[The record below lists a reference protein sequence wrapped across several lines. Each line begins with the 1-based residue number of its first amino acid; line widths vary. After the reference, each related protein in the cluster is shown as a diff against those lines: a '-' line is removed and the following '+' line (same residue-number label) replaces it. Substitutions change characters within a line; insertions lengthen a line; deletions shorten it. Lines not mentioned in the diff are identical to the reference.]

1 MEAFM
6 WRRKKRDQIII
17 IILLL
22 IEKAEKTVLG
32 EWLPLVVKGW
42 NSPLVH
48 PLPLESQFGDRGSS
62 GDLP

>member
-32 EWLPLVVKGW
+32 EWLPLVVKG
-42 NSPLVH
+42 
-48 PLPLESQFGDRGSS
+48 
-62 GDLP
+62 